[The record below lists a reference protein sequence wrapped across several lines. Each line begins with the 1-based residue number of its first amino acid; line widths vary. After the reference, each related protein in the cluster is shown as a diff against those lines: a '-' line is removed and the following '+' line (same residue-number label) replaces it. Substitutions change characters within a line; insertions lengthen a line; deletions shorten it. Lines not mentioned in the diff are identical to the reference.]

1 MSETWW
7 WGTYPEAGAESAT
20 GAGEGIWVMAPGGPA
35 VRAIELPA
43 PAFLVAHPDLPILY
57 AVTDADHS
65 EFLCLDVSDVARP
78 VVLDRVPTGGSEAC
92 HILLS
97 RDTLTAY
104 VAHYGS
110 GDLAVVPLL
119 ADGRVASP
127 GPAQLLRWEGSGPV
141 PGRQESPHA
150 HFAGYA
156 PSGPVLLLCDLGTDQ
171 IRRFDVRAD
180 GSLRADGIAAQLS
193 PGSGPR
199 HFTAR
204 GDVIYVAC
212 ELDHTLKSLR
222 WDAGSRTANLLDST
236 PVTEAPLRSGDFAY
250 AAHVLAVS
258 NAVLVSVRGC
268 DVIAVFDLGGDGIPT
283 YRASF
288 DSGGEWPRYFAV
300 TGEQLVV
307 GNEKSH
313 GASTFDLAD
322 VLAID
327 GAAEPGGFAIL
338 PHTDVAIASPACVAF
353 G

>member
-1 MSETWW
+1 MMSETWW
-7 WGTYPEAGAESAT
+7 WGTYPEE
-20 GAGEGIWVMAPGGPA
+20 GAGTPTGRGEGLWLMAPGGPA
-35 VRAIELPA
+35 LLGIEIPA
-43 PAFLVAHPDLPILY
+43 PSFVVTHPDLPLLY
-57 AVTDADHS
+57 AVTEEERSH
-65 EFLCLDVSDVARP
+65 LVCLDVSEPARP

-92 HILLS
+92 HVLLS

-104 VAHYGS
+104 VAHYAS

-141 PGRQESPHA
+141 PRRQEGPHA
-150 HFAGYA
+150 HFVGYA
-156 PSGPVLLLCDLGTDQ
+156 PSGSVLLVCDLGTDE
-171 IRRFDVRAD
+171 IRRFEVRPD
-180 GSLRADGIAAQLS
+180 GSLRADGVAARLT
-193 PGSGPR
+193 PGSGPH
-199 HFTAR
+199 HFAAR

-222 WDAGSRTANLLDST
+222 WDADSRTASLLDST
-236 PVTEAPLRSGDFAY
+236 PVTEAPLRSGDVPY

-268 DVIAVFDLGGDGIPT
+268 DVIAVFDVGGDGIPT

-313 GASTFDLAD
+313 GASVFDLAD
-322 VLAID
+322 VLSIEAT
-327 GAAEPGGFAIL
+327 AEPIAVL
-338 PHTDVAIASPACVAF
+338 PHASVAVKSPACVAF